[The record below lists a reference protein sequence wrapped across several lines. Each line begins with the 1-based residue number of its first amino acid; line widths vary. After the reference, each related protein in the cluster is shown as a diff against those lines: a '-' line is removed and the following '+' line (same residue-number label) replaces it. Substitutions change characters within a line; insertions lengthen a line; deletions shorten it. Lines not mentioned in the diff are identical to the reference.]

1 MTPPF
6 KRYPLPLRILLLFS
20 MFLFN
25 MGVVSFIALF
35 FAQKI
40 FNLENAQQVLEG
52 TLTNSNEINAFLFIQ
67 GLSSLGGF
75 VLTAMMFAVLE
86 SGEFKHYLR
95 IKSLPSV
102 KMIVL
107 AVASILVA
115 QFFIEYLVE
124 LNQKIP
130 LPSALSFLS
139 DYQKKAEEIINAMM
153 NFKDIGHL
161 IFVSIVVALI
171 PAIGEEFFF
180 RGILLGDLLKG
191 KIHPTIAIPV
201 TGLIFAVSHMEYDN
215 TIAIWALGSFLG
227 YLYYV
232 SGSLW
237 LPIAAHFTNNFL
249 AVLMKYFFNLGMI
262 SEDVANAKT
271 PLYATIVSLLIFVV
285 FISLFNKWKNPATF
299 VEVEETEPLNENP
312 SI

>member
-52 TLTNSNEINAFLFIQ
+52 TLANSNEINAFLFIQ

-75 VLTAMMFAVLE
+75 VLTSMMFAVLE

-95 IKSLPSV
+95 IKNLPLV

-130 LPSALSFLS
+130 LPSALSFLNE
-139 DYQKKAEEIINAMM
+139 YQKKAEEITNAMM

-180 RGILLGDLLKG
+180 RGLLLGDLLKG
-191 KIHPTIAIPV
+191 KIHPGIAIPV

-271 PLYATIVSLLIFVV
+271 PLYATIVSLLIFAV
-285 FISLFNKWKNPATF
+285 FISLFNNWKNPATF
-299 VEVEETEPLNENP
+299 VEVEEEEVL
-312 SI
+312 SS